1 MIHDIYGLQNAGK
14 VTIMKLIMQRIIFIL
29 VIFLVVSAASV
40 KSVMAATLKLN
51 KIGESTTEGQTFRS
65 WVYQGLN
72 PVFQGVTTPDA
83 QVSITLNSANNKVT
97 ADAAGDWSFQPTT
110 LIAGQHEV
118 TIGSDGEEIAFT
130 LTIDDGSSSSAT
142 QNSTASSA
150 VTSTNSAVVADK
162 GIGGASSSTT
172 TEELP
177 VSGAVSQTM
186 LLIVA
191 GFSVIGL
198 GLTIRSL
205 HHAEIEQ

>member
-1 MIHDIYGLQNAGK
+1 MKI
-14 VTIMKLIMQRIIFIL
+14 IMKRIIFIL
-29 VIFLVVSAASV
+29 VIFSV
-40 KSVMAATLKLN
+40 LLATSTQAVLAATLKLT

-72 PVFQGVTTPDA
+72 PKFQGVATPDA

-118 TIGSDGEEIAFT
+118 LIGSDGEEIAFT

-142 QNSTASSA
+142 QSTASTASSA
-150 VTSTNSAVVADK
+150 VTSTTSATTTDK
-162 GIGGASSSTT
+162 GGVGGSSGSATT
-172 TEELP
+172 DELP
-177 VSGAVSQTM
+177 VTGAVNQTI
-186 LLIVA
+186 LLILA

-198 GLTIRSL
+198 GLTVRSL
-205 HHAEIEQ
+205 QHAELVQQD